1 MDDFKY
7 LCMGCMSRK
16 PSDEEKCPNC
26 GYTNT
31 EQNLPHQLKTQTVL
45 NDRYIIGKVLNDN
58 GESILYLAYD
68 KVKEERVCIREF
80 MPDTLS
86 SRKPDSSEIKVNT
99 DCLAQYKTLLSE
111 FIQLNKDIVKL
122 RTISQIQ
129 TVYEMFPQNN
139 TAYAVLEYV
148 DGISLND
155 YLRIHSGELD
165 WDETKDLFTQLFT
178 ALNLAHEDGVIHK
191 GISPDTIYV
200 LGDASCKIT
209 GFCIGE
215 VRTANTEIAAELF
228 QGYTAPEQYSLSKV
242 QGPSTDVYSLGAVLY
257 RCLTGVRP
265 TDALT
270 RIADDKLTAP
280 NEIKEDIPQNVSD
293 AIMSAMEVSYEK
305 RTQKI
310 SDFLSE
316 LLKESDENTPSVTK
330 KLTEQ
335 EKLDAEKSNVSLALK
350 VGLITFAILAVV
362 ALILIWIFVPDRSS
376 SAGSKISITSS
387 TSSTSSTTTT
397 STTTATTTSSTS
409 KQYLMPNFV
418 GLEYIRINVSSYNMP
433 IVLEPEYV
441 YTQDHKKG
449 EIYEQSVEPG
459 TEFSEETTIT
469 VKVSKGNQFVNL
481 PAYDGKN
488 VSDYVST
495 LNSLG
500 IKYEVIYDDSYP
512 DIDSGMIIYVRRSN
526 GNRLDASTVIDM
538 EDPITVY
545 VVVSSYVEQVETPP
559 TTSQPAEETPQADE

>member
-7 LCMGCMSRK
+7 LCMGCMSRM
-16 PSDEEKCPNC
+16 PSDTDKCPNC

-31 EQNLPHQLKTQTVL
+31 EQNLPHQLKSRTIL

-80 MPDTLS
+80 MPDTLC

-111 FIQLNKDIVKL
+111 FIQLNKDLVKL

-148 DGISLND
+148 DGITLND
-155 YLRIHSGELD
+155 YLRIHSGELV
-165 WDETKDLFTQLFT
+165 WDNVKDLFTQIFT
-178 ALNLAHEDGVIHK
+178 ALNIAHENGVIHK
-191 GISPDTIYV
+191 GISPDTIYI

-228 QGYTAPEQYSLSKV
+228 QGYTAPEQYSVSKV
-242 QGPSTDVYSLGAVLY
+242 QGPSTDVYSLAAVLY

-265 TDALT
+265 ADALT
-270 RIADDKLTAP
+270 RIADDKLDAP
-280 NEIKEDIPQNVSD
+280 VDINEEIPQNVSD
-293 AIMSAMEVSYEK
+293 AIMNALAVSYEK
-305 RTQKI
+305 RTQNI
-310 SDFLSE
+310 SEFLTKLFEQSE
-316 LLKESDENTPSVTK
+316 TQPSDVK
-330 KLTEQ
+330 KLTEK
-335 EKLDAEKSNVSLALK
+335 EMLEAEKSNVSLALK

-376 SAGSKISITSS
+376 SDKSKVSITSS
-387 TSSTSSTTTT
+387 TSSVSSTTTT
-397 STTTATTTSSTS
+397 TEATTTTTSSTT

-418 GLEYIRINVSSYNMP
+418 GLEYIRINVASYNMP

-441 YTQDHKKG
+441 YTTEHKKG

-469 VKVSKGNQFVNL
+469 VKVSKGDQIVKL
-481 PAYDGKN
+481 PSYDGKN

-512 DIDSGMIIYVRRSN
+512 DIDSGMIIYVRSAN
-526 GNRLDASTVIDM
+526 GNRLDASTNIDM

-545 VVVSSYVEQVETPP
+545 VVVSSYTEIVESPP
-559 TTSQPAEETPQADE
+559 TTSAPAEDAPEEN